1 MEIYRITLA
10 KYADSLIASGRAARW
25 NSKGRQVIYAAESRS
40 LACLEN
46 LVHRSGLALQQ
57 DFRTLVISVPDSCVT
72 EVVHLNGLPDDWRS
86 LMDLS
91 PCQRIG
97 DSWLSEQRSL
107 LLRVPSVIIPEEYN
121 YVLNT
126 QHPEFKNV
134 RIERMEPFLFDP
146 RVAVRAQ

>member
-1 MEIYRITLA
+1 MEIFRITLA
-10 KYADSLIASGRAARW
+10 RYSDNLVASGRAARW

-57 DFRTLVISVPDSCVT
+57 DFRTLVISVPDSCVPET
-72 EVVHLNGLPDDWRS
+72 VPLTGLPDGWRS

-97 DSWLSEQRSL
+97 DAWVSGQRSL
-107 LLRVPSVIIPEEYN
+107 LLRVPSVIIPEEFN
-121 YVLNT
+121 YVVNM
-126 QHPEFKNV
+126 QHPDFRKV
-134 RIERMEPFLFDP
+134 RIVRREAFLFDP
-146 RVAVRAQ
+146 RVAVRER